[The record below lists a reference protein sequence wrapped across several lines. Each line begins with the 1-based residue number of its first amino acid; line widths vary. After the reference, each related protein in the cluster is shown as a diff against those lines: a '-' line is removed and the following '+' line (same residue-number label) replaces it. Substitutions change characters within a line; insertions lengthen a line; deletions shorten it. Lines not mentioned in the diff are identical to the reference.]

1 MPVRKRIG
9 AVVGVDLALTDRHAG
24 QPSAALRVK
33 PLAAPLDVTVGT
45 QKLFDVV
52 ATIELIN
59 H

>member
-1 MPVRKRIG
+1 MPVGERIG
-9 AVVGVDLALTDRHAG
+9 AVMRVNFSITDRHAW
-24 QPSAALRVK
+24 QASTALRVK